1 MQVIKTAHLTMLMLL
16 LSGIVVSGQDSIKS
30 GEYEFSQLKDS
41 VHRITTQHI
50 YTGWD
55 EKAFNR
61 SGDMVAVAIVKTI
74 PERELKSPTI
84 VKDILAILRG
94 AFACPTRC
102 IADPDNRQPN
112 VTLLLLEHLR
122 IGANGPI
129 QTEIDQAKDFISQ
142 QTKDVK

>member
-1 MQVIKTAHLTMLMLL
+1 MKTAHLSVLMVLL
-16 LSGIVVSGQDSIKS
+16 GGIVVSGQTPPSPAS
-30 GEYEFSQLKDS
+30 NEFSQVKNS

-74 PERELKSPTI
+74 PESELTSPA
-84 VKDILAILRG
+84 VLKDILAILHG
-94 AFACPTRC
+94 AFACPSRC

-129 QTEIDQAKDFISQ
+129 QTEIDQTKDFISQ